1 VTQKIRLLELTPE
14 RQQHIENVTK
24 RLVDILIA
32 ETANPLEGLLVVKF
46 LNDALQKA
54 SGIVVDDI
62 VRINMEDDGQN
73 DA

>member
-1 VTQKIRLLELTPE
+1 MKKVTVLELTPE

-24 RLVDILIA
+24 RLADILIA

-46 LNDALQKA
+46 LTDALQKA

-62 VRINMEDDGQN
+62 VRINMEDDGH

>member
-1 VTQKIRLLELTPE
+1 VKKVTVLELTPE

-24 RLVDILIA
+24 RLADILIA

-46 LNDALQKA
+46 LTDALQKA

-62 VRINMEDDGQN
+62 VRINMEDDGH